1 MGFCK
6 TSPARAREGRQAAFE
21 GARDSAPQPALGR
34 RVACS
39 VMMAVAAFSAP
50 VALADAPINF
60 TPHRA
65 VYAVELARGNPTG
78 GVADL
83 TGRLVYELTGSRCES
98 FTQTMRFVTR
108 TTNGEGQIALS
119 DMRSSFEEAGD
130 GRRFSFNSQNF
141 RNKRLSER
149 TEGVATI
156 VNPSDQQLEISLTRP
171 RATSKTFSRD
181 VMFPV
186 THSFALINAA
196 RAGKKLL
203 ITDLYDGS
211 DEGLKVFRTTAVIGT
226 KTTQADVL
234 ASAPETTQAYDAL
247 DGLDAWPVSLSYFED
262 GTSAQDATPVYELAF
277 VMFENGVS
285 RTLYIDYG
293 TFAIRGRLTRF
304 EVLESDSCE

>member
-1 MGFCK
+1 MDFCN
-6 TSPARAREGRQAAFE
+6 TSPARGREGRQRTFE
-21 GARDSAPQPALGR
+21 SACHRALA
-34 RVACS
+34 VLVVCS
-39 VMMAVAAFSAP
+39 VTIATASFRAPDAA
-50 VALADAPINF
+50 ADAPINF
-60 TPHRA
+60 IPHRA

-83 TGRLVYELTGSRCES
+83 TGRLVYELTGSRCDS

-108 TTNGEGQIALS
+108 TTNGEGQLALS
-119 DMRSSFEEAGD
+119 DMRSSFEEAGN
-130 GRRFSFNSQNF
+130 GKRFAFNSQNF

-149 TEGVATI
+149 TEGVAEI
-156 VNPSDQQLEISLTRP
+156 VTPSDQQLKISLTRP
-171 RATSKTFSRD
+171 RAASKTFSRD

-186 THSFALINAA
+186 SHSFALIKAA

-211 DEGLKVFRTTAVIGT
+211 DEGLKVFRTTAVIGAEM
-226 KTTQADVL
+226 TQADLL
-234 ASAPETTQAYDAL
+234 ASAPDTAQAIDAL
-247 DGLDAWPVSLSYFED
+247 EGLAAWPVSLSYFED
-262 GTSAQDATPVYELAF
+262 ETSAQDATPVYELAF

-304 EVLESDSCE
+304 EVLESDPCE